1 MQFLDGIVLKSAE
14 LLDVC
19 VNTEKAATLD
29 NPGALLS
36 FFFYSNAVWFCIEYP
51 IVFFQYNLGC
61 GFVLVCGIAHR
72 SD

>member
-36 FFFYSNAVWFCIEYP
+36 FFFTLMQF
-51 IVFFQYNLGC
+51 
-61 GFVLVCGIAHR
+61 GFVSSIL
-72 SD
+72 